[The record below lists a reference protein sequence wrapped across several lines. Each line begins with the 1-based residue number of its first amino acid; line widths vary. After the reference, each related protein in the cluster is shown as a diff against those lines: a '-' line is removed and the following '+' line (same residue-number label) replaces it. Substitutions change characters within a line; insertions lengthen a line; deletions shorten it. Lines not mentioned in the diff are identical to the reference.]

1 MKPRGR
7 RAARAAARAID
18 HVASA
23 DIAEPAGSGAPLHG
37 AGTWLA
43 LIVAAACL
51 VVSSSYVL
59 YDTDLWQLLAVGRST
74 WAHHGAPRLDLW
86 TWPNFGTPVFV
97 SSWAFRAVI
106 WPLWSSGGVVAL
118 TLWRWALT
126 LGAFGFA
133 YATARTLGAQGL
145 SAIVV
150 MVAYSLAY
158 RLRTDIRP
166 EALAAVLLAA
176 ELWILERARRANGVD
191 AKGAMLPAIVAI
203 LWLWANVHIS
213 WYLGLAL
220 LGIHGIDAW
229 LSGAAARARTLSG
242 VGVAGVIAMVINPY
256 GVEALVRPFRFVF
269 EWRGDPMFASIA
281 ELASVPLASPVGLGL
296 LVWPLLVVGRAA
308 GLWPWRGRRL
318 DRVEALTCALFT
330 FIGLAS
336 LRFVAAS
343 ALVAAPYVA
352 RDVEEIVRARRAR
365 APRLP
370 HGARA
375 ALAAAACVALGLP
388 EWLRTDLPLGLRIDP
403 RTYPERAC
411 DFLARHRV
419 RGRGFNHFHL
429 SGYLAYR
436 FEGDPGRRPFM
447 STQPELS
454 SPEQRRLYVDGLQ
467 SQEGWHALED
477 RFRFD
482 WLLLDP
488 TPGPGD
494 SLLDVLDREPRWAL
508 VFADDA
514 GELLVRRDGPLAAV
528 ADSFAYRLLPAGPL
542 ARYRLGVS
550 CERDPV
556 LRARAEAELD
566 RMIASSS
573 LDAGAS
579 HLRGW
584 FALMDGDRER
594 ARRHLERALALEPG
608 LPGVREML
616 RTLGAR

>member
-1 MKPRGR
+1 M
-7 RAARAAARAID
+7 
-18 HVASA
+18 
-23 DIAEPAGSGAPLHG
+23 
-37 AGTWLA
+37 
-43 LIVAAACL
+43 
-51 VVSSSYVL
+51 VSSSYVL

-86 TWPNFGTPVFV
+86 TWPDFGTPVFV

-308 GLWPWRGRRL
+308 GSAAVAWAPARSRGGAHLRALHVHRARLAALRRRQRAGGGAL
-318 DRVEALTCALFT
+318 RGPRRGGDRARATRA
-330 FIGLAS
+330 GA
-336 LRFVAAS
+336 
-343 ALVAAPYVA
+343 AAPA
-352 RDVEEIVRARRAR
+352 RRARRASR
-365 APRLP
+365 RGLR
-370 HGARA
+370 GAR
-375 ALAAAACVALGLP
+375 P
-388 EWLRTDLPLGLRIDP
+388 SEWLRTDLPLGLRIDP

-436 FEGDPGRRPFM
+436 FEGDPGRLPFM

-556 LRARAEAELD
+556 LRP
-566 RMIASSS
+566 
-573 LDAGAS
+573 G
-579 HLRGW
+579 
-584 FALMDGDRER
+584 
-594 ARRHLERALALEPG
+594 RRRSWIG
-608 LPGVREML
+608 
-616 RTLGAR
+616 